1 MKKRKIDVIKDA
13 IRRVIYVIGMIV
25 ACYGFWGSF
34 FPDLTLVE
42 GTYRIV
48 EYRDEESAFTDLDA
62 ETLYAD
68 LLDGKYRITYSSKIW
83 ETIRNL
89 YGHRNE

>member
-1 MKKRKIDVIKDA
+1 MKKRNFSAIKDA
-13 IRRVIYVIGMIV
+13 IKRVIYVIGVIT
-25 ACYGFWGSF
+25 ACYGFWGSL

-48 EYRDEESAFTDLDA
+48 EHNDEPFTALDA
-62 ETLYAD
+62 ETLYAE
-68 LLDGKYRITYSSKIW
+68 LLEGKYRVTYSSKIW
-83 ETIRNL
+83 ETIRNI

>member
-1 MKKRKIDVIKDA
+1 MKKRKINAIKEA
-13 IRRVIYVIGMIV
+13 VKRVLCVMGMLV

-34 FPDLTLVE
+34 FPDLTLVD

-48 EYRDEESAFTDLDA
+48 EYRDERSAFAELDA
-62 ETLYAD
+62 DTLYAD
-68 LLDGKYRITYSSKIW
+68 LLEGKYRITYSSKIW
-83 ETIRNL
+83 ETIRNI